1 MTYEERSGSLQR
13 SGSLLDDE
21 RTIVSIP
28 EADQPEPERVV
39 VLDRAAPQPWI
50 ERREAP
56 WIILGAVGILIAVLL
71 LTVSDPNTAV
81 SAAPTTGVRPAT
93 TVDATLPIWTALAVP
108 VPESLRTHTVNVAG
122 NVDLLEVADL
132 GPGAALPYTG
142 NVATVDGP
150 LVQQVIGNHFVIASP
165 TGAPVV
171 AFMPYAA
178 GDALILD
185 LGDEV
190 TFVGTLMPVPDDFA
204 AMVGTDAASI
214 GAQTGVYVRVVP
226 ETLRTVTVVP
236 ETT

>member
-1 MTYEERSGSLQR
+1 MRYEER

-21 RTIVSIP
+21 RIIVSIP
-28 EADQPEPERVV
+28 EADEPEPERIVA
-39 VLDRAAPQPWI
+39 LDRPATQPASWI

-56 WIILGAVGILIAVLL
+56 WVILGVVGLLVAVLL
-71 LTVSDPNTAV
+71 LTVSDPSTDV
-81 SAAPTTGVRPAT
+81 SSTPTTGVRPAT

-122 NVDLLEVADL
+122 NIDLLEVADL

-150 LVQQVIGNHFVIASP
+150 LVQQLFGNLFVIASP
-165 TGAPVV
+165 HGAPVV

-185 LGDEV
+185 LGEEV
-190 TFVGTLMPVPDDFA
+190 TFVGTLMPVPADFA
-204 AMVGTDAASI
+204 AMVGADAASI

-236 ETT
+236 ETS